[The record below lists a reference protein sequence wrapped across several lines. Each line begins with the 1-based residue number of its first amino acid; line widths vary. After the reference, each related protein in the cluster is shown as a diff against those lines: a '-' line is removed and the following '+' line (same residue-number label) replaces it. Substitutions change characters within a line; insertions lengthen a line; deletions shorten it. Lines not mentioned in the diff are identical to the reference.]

1 MQYQLSRIMAG
12 PFLHTIWRPKV
23 TGAEH
28 VPASGGAILAAN
40 HLSVVDSVFLPLML
54 DRPVT
59 FSAKAEY
66 FTASGPAARLWAAYL
81 KATNQLRMDRDGP
94 RAAQDTL
101 EAALALL
108 QAGNLFGIYP
118 EGTRSPDGRL
128 YRGRPG
134 VGWLALKSGLPVIPV
149 AMFGTRRVLPPGRVV
164 PRPGR
169 IEIRIGAPLKFPAR
183 RSRRPSG
190 QSPAAD
196 HRAGDE
202 RDQGTVRPGVRAH
215 VRLRPQGRT
224 SRHGAGDERAP
235 ALLARAQPPRP
246 APRRLGPARPKP

>member
-1 MQYQLSRIMAG
+1 MQYQLSRIVAG

-23 TGAEH
+23 IGAENI
-28 VPASGGAILAAN
+28 PASGGAILAAN

-81 KATNQLRMDRDGP
+81 KATNQLQMDRDGP

-128 YRGRPG
+128 YRGRTG
-134 VGWLALKSGLPVIPV
+134 VGWLALNSGLPVIPV
-149 AMFGTRRVLPPGRVV
+149 AMIGTDRVLPPGHTV
-164 PRPGR
+164 PRLHR
-169 IEIRIGAPLKFPAR
+169 IRIRIGAPLTFAEHDGQGTGAKAR
-183 RSRRPSG
+183 RAVADEVMGAIQALSG
-190 QSPAAD
+190 QEFVPMYASAHKEQLNGGRPAA
-196 HRAGDE
+196 
-202 RDQGTVRPGVRAH
+202 
-215 VRLRPQGRT
+215 
-224 SRHGAGDERAP
+224 
-235 ALLARAQPPRP
+235 
-246 APRRLGPARPKP
+246 

>member
-1 MQYQLSRIMAG
+1 M
-12 PFLHTIWRPKV
+12 
-23 TGAEH
+23 TGAQNI
-28 VPASGGAILAAN
+28 PASGGAILAAN
-40 HLSVVDSVFLPLML
+40 HQSVVDSVFLPLML

-66 FTASGPAARLWAAYL
+66 FTASGPMARVWAWYL
-81 KATNQLRMDRDGP
+81 RATNQLTMDRDGP

-108 QAGNLFGIYP
+108 QQGQLFGIYP

-149 AMFGTRRVLPPGRVV
+149 ALSGTRKVLPPGRII

-169 IEIRIGAPLKFPAR
+169 IGVTIGQPLAIAPELFDAPPGKAR
-183 RSRRPSG
+183 RQIADQVMAAIQQLSG
-190 QSPAAD
+190 QEYVPMYASDRKAELAA
-196 HRAGDE
+196 ASGN
-202 RDQGTVRPGVRAH
+202 A
-215 VRLRPQGRT
+215 
-224 SRHGAGDERAP
+224 
-235 ALLARAQPPRP
+235 
-246 APRRLGPARPKP
+246 